1 MLAVPSRASWT
12 TFRLDACK
20 VVAHDAAYSLLGGAA
35 ASSPQEQR
43 TSFAQWLAA
52 VRASK
57 AQASEVIKDD
67 PCRSQVR
74 QVLAQG
80 MRCVVKTYRMP
91 WAKTWLYHLFRAT
104 PAWRELDAGWKLH
117 AMGVRCAPAV
127 ALVHEDR
134 PGREM
139 QKLVIPW
146 VEGPTLFT
154 LIGECKDALL
164 RRRLA
169 QGLGRQ
175 VGRMMQAGWVNRDHK
190 PANLLVDERAVQTGE
205 PVVIDPLGLLPW
217 RTRGQALRMLAMMLR
232 TARQAGPVS
241 LREAMRCLREVCKE
255 CPVLGPGAAAVARQ
269 LAARGR

>member
-1 MLAVPSRASWT
+1 MLAPPSRAIWT

-20 VVAHDAAYSLLGGAA
+20 VFAHDAAFSLLGGSVAK
-35 ASSPQEQR
+35 SQQEQR
-43 TSFAQWLAA
+43 SSFARWMAA
-52 VRASK
+52 VRVSEAPAS
-57 AQASEVIKDD
+57 QVIKDD

-74 QVLAQG
+74 QVLVQG
-80 MRCVVKTYRMP
+80 IRCVVKTYRMP
-91 WAKTWLYHLFRAT
+91 WLKTWLYHLFRAT
-104 PAWRELDAGWKLH
+104 PAWRELDAGWTLH

-127 ALVHEDR
+127 ALVHEVR

-146 VEGPTLFT
+146 VEGPTLFSV
-154 LIGECKDALL
+154 IGQSQDALL

-190 PANLLVDERAVQTGE
+190 PANLLVDEMAVQTGE

-217 RTRGQALRMLAMMLR
+217 RTRGQAFRMLAMMLR

-241 LREAMRCLREVCKE
+241 LREAMRCLREVCRE
-255 CPVLGPGAAAVARQ
+255 CPGLGPNPAAVARR
-269 LAARGR
+269 LAERA